1 MNKTEALKTEKD
13 GLDIQEDLVRF
24 AREGW
29 KTIGDDDKERLKWVG
44 VFMRRPTPGHFMM
57 RVRMPNGIVTT
68 DQVRLLAQITRE
80 SGRSI
85 ADITTRQQLQLRWV
99 TIERVPEIIA
109 RLETAGLSSLQ
120 TGMDNIRGI
129 IGCPA
134 TGLTPGE
141 LIDTA
146 PIAREFQRIF
156 LGNKEFTNLPRKF
169 NVTITGCLEH
179 CTSGETQDISMTP
192 ALASGGD
199 GDEIAGFNV
208 AVGGKQGSGGPTL
221 ALPLDAFVRPEEA
234 AAVCAAIALV
244 YRDHGPRE
252 SRSKARLAFLLAE
265 WGAERFRKELEARL
279 ERPLPRAGRDA
290 RGAAH
295 SDHIGVFRQ
304 REPGLNYVGLKT
316 PVGRVTANQLDALA
330 RLADRYGRGELR
342 FMASQDVLLPHVP
355 DTMLGDLTQ
364 EPLLKELPYNPSEI
378 RRGLVSCTGTD
389 FCNLALIDTKT
400 RAMAL
405 AKQFEKDI
413 GKTRPISVRWSGCP
427 ASCGNH
433 HTADIGLQGCK
444 VKVDG
449 KIVDGVHVFVGG
461 RGGNDPR
468 AAMRI
473 MEDVPC
479 DELPEVL
486 ERLVRFFP
494 RPERQAPPTE
504 PRQESST

>member
-1 MNKTEALKTEKD
+1 MNKIEALKTEKD
-13 GLDIQEDLVRF
+13 GLDVQEDLVRF

-57 RVRMPNGIVTT
+57 RIRMPNGIVTS

-80 SGRSI
+80 SGRTI
-85 ADITTRQQLQLRWV
+85 ADITTRQQVQLRWV
-99 TIERVPEIIA
+99 VMERVPEIIA
-109 RLETAGLSSLQ
+109 RLEAAGLSSLQ

-192 ALASGGD
+192 ALTSETD
-199 GDEIAGFNV
+199 GVEIAGFNV

-221 ALPLDAFVRPEEA
+221 AWSLDAFVRSEEA

-265 WGAERFRKELEARL
+265 WGAERFRKEVEARL

-290 RGAAH
+290 RGVTH
-295 SDHIGVFRQ
+295 NDHIGIFRQ

-316 PVGRVTANQLDALA
+316 PVGRVTADQLDELA
-330 RLADRYGRGELR
+330 RLAERYGRAELR

-405 AKQFEKDI
+405 AKQFEKNI

-444 VKVDG
+444 VKRDG